1 MLNDVRVILELC
13 LLQVQNPMS
22 GNHAQK
28 KTMPTKTSAACPLQ
42 SSTCGGQFFH
52 AWKWSNTS
60 KWLGMLTHPDN
71 QICKSPKNLR
81 IRSGEIVL
89 PPTPCGQRL
98 TVNTKIGNRKA
109 FGSVSNQLK
118 VCRPG
123 LRCWYISKQI
133 CVWNP
138 KFW

>member
-1 MLNDVRVILELC
+1 MFVASTK
-13 LLQVQNPMS
+13 NPMS

-28 KTMPTKTSAACPLQ
+28 KQCQQKHQQPVPCKVRHAE
-42 SSTCGGQFFH
+42 GNFFMRESGPIQ
-52 AWKWSNTS
+52 ANGLVCWPA
-60 KWLGMLTHPDN
+60 LT
-71 QICKSPKNLR
+71 IKSVNHQKNLR